1 MNKIKVCPRI
11 HLFIIISALFIA
23 IGMAV
28 GTICHFVSNG
38 FFNFGGEFSSYNC
51 VTVTY
56 DSLRGADTIKP
67 ICEKAL
73 NDFDPY
79 EVSVSEIKTGGEI
92 VFKYKAST
100 SVEKLQEAVDELNKS
115 LKVAE
120 GDELLGVAS
129 LHQGVV
135 EEGGDR
141 AVKLAA
147 IAVASA
153 AAAQFIY
160 FIIRFK
166 LRAAFSALL
175 SNIHNLG
182 IFVALAAITRMPVG
196 TEFTAIA
203 AAVVVVSMI
212 FSCLL
217 FDRTRKNFKSDK
229 YEKTDRKEVIEISA
243 SETRVYTLVA
253 CSAIAVAAV
262 IVAVFAA
269 ISSLSI
275 AAAAPA
281 MLAVFG
287 AIACCY
293 GCLFF
298 TPAVHSA
305 IDETCEEVKGLIKS
319 SKGKQPAKTEEKTA
333 VKEA

>member
-1 MNKIKVCPRI
+1 MNKLKVCPKI

-28 GTICHFVSNG
+28 GTICHYISNG

-51 VTVTY
+51 VTITY
-56 DSLRGADTIKP
+56 DSLRDADTVKP
-67 ICEKAL
+67 ICEKVL
-73 NDFDPY
+73 SDFNAY
-79 EVSVSEIKTGGEI
+79 EVSVSDAKTGGEI
-92 VFKYKAST
+92 IYKYNSST
-100 SVEKLQEAVDELNKS
+100 SVEKLQAAVDKLNAS
-115 LKVAE
+115 LAVDD

-129 LHQGVV
+129 LHQGKV

-141 AVKLAA
+141 AVKMAA
-147 IAVASA
+147 IALASA
-153 AAAQFIY
+153 AALQFIY
-160 FIIRFK
+160 FIFRYK

-175 SNIHNLG
+175 SCIHNLG

-196 TEFTAIA
+196 TEITAIA
-203 AAVVVVSMI
+203 AAVVLVTMI
-212 FSCLL
+212 LNCLL
-217 FDRTRKNFKSDK
+217 FDRTRKNFKNDK
-229 YEKTDRKEVIEISA
+229 YAKTDRKEVVEISA
-243 SETRVYTLVA
+243 SETRVSTLIA

-262 IVAVFAA
+262 LVAVFAA

-275 AAAAPA
+275 AAVAPA

-305 IDETCEEVKGLIKS
+305 IDGTCEQVKGLIKS
-319 SKGKQPAKTEEKTA
+319 KSSKQSVKTEEKPA